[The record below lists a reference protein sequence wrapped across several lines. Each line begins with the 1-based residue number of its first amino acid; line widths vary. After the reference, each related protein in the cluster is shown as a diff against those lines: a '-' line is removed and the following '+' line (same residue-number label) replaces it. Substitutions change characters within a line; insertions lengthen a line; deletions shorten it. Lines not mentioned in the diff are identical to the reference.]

1 MERNFEIL
9 LREEFDVIWNI
20 LKRKKPA
27 RAIQA
32 WYWCLA
38 VLQEFQNLQADES
51 VSMEKVYH
59 QLIKGNS
66 AEFSAFEKDCALL
79 AIFAVL
85 CWASMTIVP
94 DLELGQSNVSAG
106 NDRQSLLRAKC
117 GSTIDESRQVTLG
130 QSVRRPIKKVFRA
143 LRGTLEDVGHDG
155 ATETDTLYE
164 SSVNFYSLYTIGRV
178 RVKWVEDLASH
189 LAFDRQSRT
198 LSVFCLP
205 TFCASSILQT
215 EQLKVLHEVSSELLP
230 SKYYTDNSNNSPH
243 DASSLHREVLLS
255 YRLLFGQSS
264 HSRKLASELFEQ
276 LEKSSGQIDPF
287 LSTIC
292 GVSATQSSFLRRF
305 PKSRIPVELMPTS
318 NIDLHDSLIESDTY
332 SARNDFPHF
341 GPRLLAVQQYNLKQ
355 QPSRIRDLW
364 RDRRNPLQWYTF
376 WAVVWVGGISILL
389 SVFQLAVGIV
399 QAYYSAA
406 T

>member
-215 EQLKVLHEVSSELLP
+215 EQLKVLHE
-230 SKYYTDNSNNSPH
+230 
-243 DASSLHREVLLS
+243 
-255 YRLLFGQSS
+255 
-264 HSRKLASELFEQ
+264 
-276 LEKSSGQIDPF
+276 
-287 LSTIC
+287 
-292 GVSATQSSFLRRF
+292 
-305 PKSRIPVELMPTS
+305 
-318 NIDLHDSLIESDTY
+318 
-332 SARNDFPHF
+332 
-341 GPRLLAVQQYNLKQ
+341 
-355 QPSRIRDLW
+355 
-364 RDRRNPLQWYTF
+364 
-376 WAVVWVGGISILL
+376 
-389 SVFQLAVGIV
+389 
-399 QAYYSAA
+399 
-406 T
+406 